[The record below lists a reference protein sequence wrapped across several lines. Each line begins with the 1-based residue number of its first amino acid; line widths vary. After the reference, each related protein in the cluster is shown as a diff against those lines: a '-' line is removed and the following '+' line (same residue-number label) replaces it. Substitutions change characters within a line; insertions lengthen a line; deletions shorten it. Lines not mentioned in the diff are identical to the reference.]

1 MKDLSDE
8 QRVGMMQVR
17 LPPPP
22 CIFLRECS
30 ILTSTQFLWL
40 SIPFYNASLIF
51 CKLSALCFFT
61 RIFRNRTFLLLVKI
75 FAGCL
80 IAAGLW
86 MVISAFVFCLPIHD
100 FWSLSHKVHR
110 AHCFSKEIVWFA
122 NAGVQILTDLVILVL
137 PMPLISKLQ
146 LPTRQKA
153 GIMLVFGLGVL

>member
-8 QRVGMMQVR
+8 QQVGMLQVR
-17 LPPPP
+17 LPPPYP
-22 CIFLRECS
+22 FLREHS
-30 ILTSTQFLWL
+30 ILTFNQFLWL

-51 CKLSALCFFT
+51 CKLSALVFFT
-61 RIFRNRTFLLLVKI
+61 RIFRDRTFLLLVRI

-80 IAAGLW
+80 ITAGLW

-100 FWSLSHKVHR
+100 FWSLSLTVHR
-110 AHCFSKEIVWFA
+110 QHCLRKDIVWFT
-122 NAGVQILTDLVILVL
+122 NAGIQILTDLVILVL

-146 LPTRQKA
+146 LPTRQKM